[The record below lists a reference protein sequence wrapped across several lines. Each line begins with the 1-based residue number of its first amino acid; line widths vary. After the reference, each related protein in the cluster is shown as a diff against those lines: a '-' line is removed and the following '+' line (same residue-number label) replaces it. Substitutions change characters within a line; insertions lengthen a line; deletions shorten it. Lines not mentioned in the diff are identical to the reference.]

1 MPPIHRERLLDLALE
16 YSQQVGI
23 QLVIVIPVYWNF
35 DAHVELLRHWVE
47 RNGVVAVDLPE
58 RLEHALLGS
67 QSELFPDRIHPGSAG
82 HRLIAAEIVET
93 LSPLIR

>member
-1 MPPIHRERLLDLALE
+1 VPPIHRERLLDLALE
-16 YSQQVGI
+16 YTQRVGI
-23 QLVIVIPVYWNF
+23 QLVVVIPVYRSF
-35 DAHVELLRHWVE
+35 DAHVELLRQWVE

-58 RLEHALLGS
+58 RLEPALRGS
-67 QSELFPDRIHPGSAG
+67 RSELFPDRLHPSRAG